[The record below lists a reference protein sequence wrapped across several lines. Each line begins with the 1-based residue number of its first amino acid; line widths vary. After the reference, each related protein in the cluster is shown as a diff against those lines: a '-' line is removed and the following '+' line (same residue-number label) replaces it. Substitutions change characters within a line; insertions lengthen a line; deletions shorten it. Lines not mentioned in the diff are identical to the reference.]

1 MAISEALALADH
13 VSGPAAKMA
22 AAMSAFED
30 ATKRAQKA
38 AARGADTGAAMKDAE
53 KAAIKVA
60 SAHGKIE
67 RAQSTAAKA
76 KEKESALQLKLA
88 AKQKAGE
95 AKAQS
100 TAAKAAAKRQA
111 DNDRAAKAR
120 GTAARQSEQQD
131 KKALGVTLG
140 IVGAV
145 TAVGTVALAA
155 AVKVGQI
162 TASLVG
168 AVAEAHATRE
178 AVLGMLNVLG
188 SSNAPKTLENI
199 DKLSLKLGMSLQD
212 GRDQF
217 LAFGKAGKTAREAAS
232 ILKMRADLIAM
243 GNSAEM
249 ADAKLKPVL
258 DSASGGATAEALR
271 AVGKEAGVAGA
282 GVLAANKRML
292 TFEGFVTRLKQAPAR
307 IFDQLAK
314 SAGPSLDAI
323 GTKLNKAMDS
333 LLESDEAKAAVG
345 AVVSGLG
352 KLLSVAET
360 LAPLVVPLFK
370 GFAEGI
376 KPIGAALGP
385 VVAAIGKAFGGD
397 SASKMQTAEKIG
409 KALGVAFTVLAG
421 AIATVVAI
429 GTVVVG
435 SFVAVGVAAAAVGIG
450 IGVLIARAAE
460 LAVGL
465 PSLIGSAI
473 NRAKAYLDLLIDS
486 ATNTGPQFIAGL
498 VGGINSGVG
507 SVVEAVKNLAAR
519 AKGAITSALQ
529 IKSPSKVMQ
538 KLGGHISGGLAKG
551 ITGGQ
556 GSVEAASGGLAT
568 VSASG
573 ASGGGGGGGPMSITI
588 NVTAGP
594 GATKQDGATMAEGLL
609 PVIRREVTSMMRGR
623 ALELA

>member
-22 AAMSAFED
+22 AAVMRV
-30 ATKRAQKA
+30 TKAVEKYKGA
-38 AARGADTGAAMKDAE
+38 AAGTDAKFSALGDVSKQVASMRKLQAAE
-53 KAAIKVA
+53 RAAI
-60 SAHGKIE
+60 
-67 RAQSTAAKA
+67 
-76 KEKESALQLKLA
+76 EKPRML
-88 AKQKAGE
+88 
-95 AKAQS
+95 
-100 TAAKAAAKRQA
+100 AAKAAAKAQA
-111 DNDRAAKAR
+111 DRERAFKAQ
-120 GTAARQSEQQD
+120 GAANFKSEQQD

-145 TAVGTVALAA
+145 TAVGTAALAA

-188 SSNAPKTLENI
+188 STNAPKTLENI
-199 DKLSLKLGMSLQD
+199 DKLSLQLGMSLQD
-212 GRDQF
+212 GRDRF
-217 LAFGKAGKTAREAAS
+217 LALGKAGKTAREAAS
-232 ILKMRADLIAM
+232 ILKMRADLIAV

-282 GVLAANKRML
+282 GVLAANKRL
-292 TFEGFVTRLKQAPAR
+292 NTFEGFVTRLKQAPAR

-352 KLLSVAET
+352 KLLDIAST

-385 VVAAIGKAFGGD
+385 VVTAIGKAFGGD
-397 SASKMQTAEKIG
+397 STSKMQTAEKIG
-409 KALGVAFTVLAG
+409 KALGVAFTIVAG
-421 AIATVVAI
+421 AIGAVVAV
-429 GTVVVG
+429 GAVVIG
-435 SFVAVGVAAAAVGIG
+435 SFVAVGAAAAALGLGIG
-450 IGVLIARAAE
+450 TLIGKAAI

-486 ATNTGPQFIAGL
+486 ATNTGSQFIAGL

-556 GSVEAASGGLAT
+556 GSVEAASGRLAT

>member
-22 AAMSAFED
+22 AAVMRV
-30 ATKRAQKA
+30 TKAVEKYKGA
-38 AARGADTGAAMKDAE
+38 AAGTDAKFSALGDVGKQVASMRKLQAAE
-53 KAAIKVA
+53 RAAI
-60 SAHGKIE
+60 
-67 RAQSTAAKA
+67 
-76 KEKESALQLKLA
+76 EKPRML
-88 AKQKAGE
+88 
-95 AKAQS
+95 
-100 TAAKAAAKRQA
+100 AAKAAAKAQA
-111 DNDRAAKAR
+111 DRERAFKAQ
-120 GTAARQSEQQD
+120 GAANFKSEQQD

-145 TAVGTVALAA
+145 TAVGTAALAA

-188 SSNAPKTLENI
+188 STNAPKTLENI
-199 DKLSLKLGMSLQD
+199 DKLSLQLGMSLQD
-212 GRDQF
+212 GRDRF

-232 ILKMRADLIAM
+232 ILKMRADLIAV

-258 DSASGGATAEALR
+258 DSASGGATAQALA

-282 GVLAANKRML
+282 GVLAANKRL
-292 TFEGFVTRLKQAPAR
+292 NTFEGFVTRLKQAPAR

-352 KLLSVAET
+352 KLLDIAST

-385 VVAAIGKAFGGD
+385 VVTAIGKAFGGD
-397 SASKMQTAEKIG
+397 STSKMQTAEKIG
-409 KALGVAFTVLAG
+409 KALGVAFTIVAG
-421 AIATVVAI
+421 AIGAVVAV
-429 GTVVVG
+429 GAVVIG
-435 SFVAVGVAAAAVGIG
+435 SFVAVGAAAAALGLGIG
-450 IGVLIARAAE
+450 TLIGKAAI

-486 ATNTGPQFIAGL
+486 ATNTGSQFIAGL

-556 GSVEAASGGLAT
+556 GSVEAASGRLAT

-573 ASGGGGGGGPMSITI
+573 ASGGGGGGGPMSITL